1 VFLSGISFAD
11 DQFHVRNQD
20 SGPTTAIDE
29 SADDSS
35 PQTGPETWVDRH
47 GDCLYRYALL
57 RLREPELASELVQET
72 FLEALRGWE
81 AFEGRSSERT
91 WLVGILKHRIVD
103 HLRRVS
109 RERALSEASS
119 SATSTDDPA
128 FDARG
133 RWKTKP
139 DDWRGEPGAILES
152 REFWDVFGSCL
163 SRLPRGLA
171 DAFFLREVDGL
182 SGEETRELLK
192 ISSENLW
199 TRLHRARSLL
209 RDCLERNWFGE
220 TSLPTTTR
228 KPV

>member
-1 VFLSGISFAD
+1 
-11 DQFHVRNQD
+11 VRNQD
-20 SGPTTAIDE
+20 SGPSTVTGE

-35 PQTGPETWVDRH
+35 PQAGPESWVDRH

-72 FLEALRGWE
+72 FLEALRGWDTF
-81 AFEGRSSERT
+81 AGRSSERT

-103 HLRRVS
+103 HLRRTS
-109 RERALSEASS
+109 RERALAGDASTRS
-119 SATSTDDPA
+119 TSTDDPA

-139 DDWRGEPGAILES
+139 DDWRCEPGAVLES
-152 REFWDVFGSCL
+152 REFWDVFSVCL

-192 ISSENLW
+192 ITSENLW

-209 RDCLERNWFGE
+209 RDCLERHWFGE
-220 TSLPTTTR
+220 APAPSPSQSPTR
-228 KPV
+228 KPI